1 MQQAP
6 TLWDRM
12 SAEDRAAIES
22 YEHPHSREFCVE
34 FLQRKQFY
42 TLCTYIEVHTMLIV
56 LGKDRTLSNFQ
67 NLFYA

>member
-1 MQQAP
+1 
-6 TLWDRM
+6 M

-22 YEHPHSREFCVE
+22 YEHTHSRDFCID
-34 FLQRKQFY
+34 FLKTRQFY

-67 NLFYA
+67 NLFHT